1 LGLERLCYIAEAKM
15 AAKPEPEVIPL
26 LTWQKRCADYLGL
39 ERNVTA
45 ASSAVFLL
53 SFGEELWKKF
63 LPKYLET
70 LGAST
75 FAIGMFG
82 TTKDFFDAIYQYPG
96 GWLADHLGRRTA
108 FFSFIA
114 LACIGYG
121 VYLFSPSWH
130 FIFVGLAFAMAWS
143 SMASPAVFA
152 VIGDALPKNR
162 RAMGFTFQS
171 FLKRVPMA
179 IAPLIGGILIVREGI
194 SIGVKIGLVI
204 TLVLAIITML
214 IVRRINVP
222 VIKGESIN
230 MRGVWNSFHHA
241 LKRLLISDIIIR
253 TCEGLA
259 DVLIVL
265 YVTNISGISLA
276 QYGLLV
282 ALQMVTSML
291 VYIPAGKIA
300 DRTGRKPFVI
310 ATFFCFALFP
320 LAIVFAKS
328 FSWLIVAFI
337 IGGFREIGEPSRKAM
352 IMDFAAPTLR
362 ARTVGLYYLMRGM
375 TITPAAAIGGLLWKI
390 EPQIPFIV
398 AGIIGAVGMFVF
410 AATVEEKYAS

>member
-1 LGLERLCYIAEAKM
+1 VAKEKGEM
-15 AAKPEPEVIPL
+15 TAKFEQEITSL
-26 LTWQKRCADYLGL
+26 MTWQKKCADYLGL

-53 SFGEELWKKF
+53 GFGEELWKKF

-75 FAIGMFG
+75 LVIGLFG

-96 GWLADHLGRRTA
+96 GWLADRLGRRAA
-108 FFSFIA
+108 FFSFIG

-130 FIFVGLAFAMAWS
+130 FVFIGLAFSMAWS

-179 IAPLIGGILIVREGI
+179 IAPLIGGILIAKSGI
-194 SIGVKIGLVI
+194 SGGVRTGLVI
-204 TLVLAIITML
+204 TLILAIITML
-214 IVRRINVP
+214 VVRRINVP
-222 VIKGESIN
+222 IVQGDSISIKG
-230 MRGVWNSFHHA
+230 VWSSFHQA

-253 TCEGLA
+253 TCEGMA

-265 YVTNISGISLA
+265 YVTNILGISLA

-282 ALQMVTSML
+282 ALQMATSML
-291 VYIPAGKIA
+291 VYIPAGKAA
-300 DRTGRKPFVI
+300 DRIGRKPFVI
-310 ATFFCFALFP
+310 VTFFCFALFP
-320 LAIVFAKS
+320 LAIILAKS
-328 FSWLIVAFI
+328 FAWLVVAFI

-352 IMDFAAPTLR
+352 IVDFAVPTLR
-362 ARTVGLYYLMRGM
+362 ARTVGLYYLVRSL

-398 AGIIGAVGMFVF
+398 AGILGIVGMLVF
-410 AATVEEKYAS
+410 AATIEEKYAS

>member
-1 LGLERLCYIAEAKM
+1 M
-15 AAKPEPEVIPL
+15 TVKPEPEAIAI
-26 LTWQKRCADYLGL
+26 LTWHKRCADYLGL

-53 SFGEELWKKF
+53 GFGEELWKKF

-70 LGAST
+70 LGSST

-108 FFSFIA
+108 FFCFII

-121 VYLFSPSWH
+121 VYLFSSSWH
-130 FIFVGLAFAMAWS
+130 FIFVGLAFTMAWS

-162 RAMGFTFQS
+162 RAMGFTVQA
-171 FLKRVPMA
+171 FLKRLPMA
-179 IAPLIGGILIVREGI
+179 IAPLVGGILIAREGI
-194 SIGVKIGLVI
+194 SKGVRTGLVI
-204 TLVLAIITML
+204 TLMLAAITLL
-214 IVRRINVP
+214 IVWRVQVP
-222 VIKGESIN
+222 IIKGEAISIK
-230 MRGVWNSFHHA
+230 GVWTSFHPA

-265 YVTNISGISLA
+265 YVTNISGLSLA

-282 ALQMVTSML
+282 ALQMITSIV

-300 DRTGRKPFVI
+300 DRVGRKPFVI

-320 LAIVFAKS
+320 LAIIFAGS
-328 FSWLIVAFI
+328 FAWLVVAFI

-352 IMDFAAPTLR
+352 IVDFAAPTLR
-362 ARTVGLYYLMRGM
+362 ARTVGLYYLMRSL

-390 EPQIPFIV
+390 EPQVPFII
-398 AGIIGAVGMFVF
+398 AGMIGVVGMLVF